1 MKLGSPIQQRT
12 YRIFLSSGDDA
23 RALRD
28 RVDRIVTDSIN
39 SQLLEAGEEVRLE
52 VDRWERTAAQRIE
65 PGRHTNDL
73 FVQRA
78 LDSNVTITLLVEQL
92 GKGTRTELEAVLDA
106 DKQISALWFVPRDSS
121 PDGEV
126 ADFLSAH
133 QENL

>member
-39 SQLLEAGEEVRLE
+39 SQLLEAGEKVRLE
-52 VDRWERTAAQRIE
+52 VDRWERTAPQRAE
-65 PGRHTNDL
+65 PDRQTNDR

-78 LDSNVTITLLVEQL
+78 LDSNVTITLLLEQL
-92 GKGTRTELEAVLDA
+92 GEGTRAELEAVLDT
-106 DKQISALWFVPRDSS
+106 DKEIRRALV
-121 PDGEV
+121 
-126 ADFLSAH
+126 
-133 QENL
+133 